1 MTEVTSLSADDV
13 IGRSLYQFCY
23 VSDLATLRHAH
34 IEGATPRIGLLNL
47 FAVYI
52 SSWKDCIMC
61 VQSSPRISLP
71 FLPQRGLKP
80 KLYLTHLTT
89 QSVWQFGD
97 SNFNNIGRAR
107 KMRLRP
113 TPCPKK
119 WEQDI
124 FNSKPNFDKS
134 VYFSIILR
142 VLDYI
147 YFAHILQ
154 ISTVYFRR
162 RTIKK
167 QQRPRVSII
176 QKQQTVESW
185 FHCAIGLTLLIKFE
199 LDRMFLCTIFS
210 LLQFKSMV
218 DNFDYF
224 KRTLRSIKTC

>member
-134 VYFSIILR
+134 VYFSIILP
-142 VLDYI
+142 VLDDI
-147 YFAHILQ
+147 YLHTFCK
-154 ISTVYFRR
+154 F
-162 RTIKK
+162 
-167 QQRPRVSII
+167 QQFIFDGE
-176 QKQQTVESW
+176 QLKNN
-185 FHCAIGLTLLIKFE
+185 K
-199 LDRMFLCTIFS
+199 DRAS
-210 LLQFKSMV
+210 Q
-218 DNFDYF
+218 
-224 KRTLRSIKTC
+224 